1 MDIQEK
7 VVGAF
12 LVEHK
17 EQVAGIRAILS
28 ALDQAGPLQDNR
40 SWAEAFRM
48 AHSLKGGARVC
59 ALRPIETL
67 SHQMESLF
75 ASVRDG
81 SLEYDLRVADT
92 IFRSLDVIE
101 DWMAAYASGRAPPDP
116 SRNLAEIEEMVRRS
130 APRHPPPAASAG
142 PSPAD
147 GPSAQP
153 APPAAARPSA
163 APEQHETDTVRVAT
177 RHLDGMLRSSDALGR
192 VTSDLERTA
201 DTFARLARQI
211 QELERCAGA
220 IRTVAAP
227 ALRQMAAMP
236 EFARVSRHVDSIL
249 EQTRR
254 IGPLCRK
261 AVGAHQRTRSALINT
276 GEELRRAVL
285 QTRLISGDSILSG
298 LGAMVRGLARD
309 EGKEIEFRATG
320 LGIHADRMVLQAL
333 KDPLIHLLRN
343 AVVHGIE
350 RPQDR
355 IASGKEP
362 CGHVGL
368 TLRANGPRLGVMVED
383 DGQGVD
389 WGRVSQIAEQRG
401 LLSEGADDGAA
412 TRERLRRILFQPGF
426 TTLTS
431 ANELAGRGMG
441 LSVVQE
447 TVARLR
453 GTVRISPRNDR
464 GTTAEIAVPIFVST
478 ERLLLVTSAGQTL
491 ALPVHAIE
499 QLLRLRAPDLKRIDG
514 RAMAI
519 LSDAPLPIIEL
530 GQALGLSAHRQR
542 AREEVLH
549 VAVIHGSSGRF
560 GISVDAFVAERD
572 ALIRELDHK
581 GRMDPCIRGAILLDD
596 CLTALVIDP
605 AALAEREPGDAPM
618 QQEESPQ
625 QKPRTGAIL
634 VVDDSFTTR
643 TLEKCILEA
652 QGFQVRVAV
661 DGRQALTLLRSEAI
675 DLVIADVQMPRMDG
689 LAMLREIRGD
699 PRLESLPVILV
710 TSLDRAEDRQRGLE
724 YGANAYIVKRRFDNQ
739 DFLETIKRFL

>member
-17 EQVAGIRAILS
+17 EQVAGIRAVLS
-28 ALDQAGPLQDNR
+28 ALDQTGPLKDSR

-59 ALRPIETL
+59 ALQPIEAL
-67 SHQMESLF
+67 SHQIESLF

-81 SLEYDLRVADT
+81 SIEYDLRVADT

-101 DWMAAYASGRAPPDP
+101 DWMAAFASGRAPPDP
-116 SRNLAEIEEMVRRS
+116 SRNLAEIEQIVGAAASAPRS
-130 APRHPPPAASAG
+130 APLSAAPAA

-147 GPSAQP
+147 GPSAQW
-153 APPAAARPSA
+153 AAARPPA
-163 APEQHETDTVRVAT
+163 ALELHDADTVRVAT
-177 RHLDGMLRSSDALGR
+177 RHLDGMLRSTDALGCI
-192 VTSDLERTA
+192 TSDLQRTT
-201 DTFARLARQI
+201 DTLELLAKQI
-211 QELERCAGA
+211 QELERSAGA
-220 IRTVAAP
+220 IRTAAAP
-227 ALRQMAAMP
+227 ALRQLAAMP
-236 EFARVSRHVDSIL
+236 EFTRVSRHVDSIF
-249 EQTRR
+249 EQSRR
-254 IGPLCRK
+254 IGCLCRK
-261 AVGAHQRTRSALINT
+261 AVAAHHRTRSALRIT
-276 GEELRRAVL
+276 GEELLRAVL
-285 QTRLISGDSILSG
+285 QTRLISGDNILSG
-298 LGAMVRGLARD
+298 LGAMVRSLARD

-355 IASGKEP
+355 IAKGKER

-368 TLRANGPRLGVMVED
+368 SLRANGPRLRILVED
-383 DGQGVD
+383 DGQGVN
-389 WGRVSQIAEQRG
+389 WEHVSQIAEQRG
-401 LLSEGADDGAA
+401 LLNDGTDDGAA
-412 TRERLRRILFQPGF
+412 TRERLSRVLFQPGF

-453 GTVRISPRNDR
+453 GTVRIGPRADR
-464 GTTAEIAVPIFVST
+464 GTTTEIAVPIFVST

-499 QLLRLRAPDLKRIDG
+499 RLLRLRASDLQRIDG

-519 LSDAPLPIIEL
+519 LNDAPLPIIEL
-530 GQALGLSAHRQR
+530 GQALGISAHRER
-542 AREEVLH
+542 GEAEVLH
-549 VAVIHGSSGRF
+549 IAVIDSSAGRF

-581 GRMDPCIRGAILLDD
+581 GRVDPCICGAIMLDD
-596 CLTALVIDP
+596 SLTAFVIDP
-605 AALAEREPGDAPM
+605 AALAERAPGEA
-618 QQEESPQ
+618 PQ
-625 QKPRTGAIL
+625 QPQEAPPQKRRTGAIL

-661 DGRQALTLLRSEAI
+661 DGRQALTLLRSEPI

-689 LAMLREIRGD
+689 LTMLREIRGD

-739 DFLETIKRFL
+739 DFLATIKRFL